1 MEVQITFRDPLV
13 VSSVAEPDYLEVKF
27 WDQRPF
33 MSQEGYHV
41 PNQYRISRQVP
52 PQRPDDGSFS
62 TLLAFT
68 GLLKGALI
76 LAGAAG
82 FLIAFLLSAGFHL
95 LWSLLNDLGLLIHM
109 PIFDITFP
117 ANAMTFYGAIAQV
130 AQFDLIDT
138 QETINL
144 VAFFGLDE
152 GEEPYSVG
160 FELLGYGARNFIINL
175 GSVFLIWAV
184 LLFAIVLSLPFLLAS
199 RWSETARVV
208 YKAFSDWVYWN
219 VPLRLF
225 LQSLFEIVLCG
236 MMDINLMN
244 LSTPGYV
251 LSFGLACLFM
261 LATVA
266 YALWI
271 PLFLKKNEEK
281 LLKPKTKSVYG
292 EVYSGLWMRQIVVSL
307 RQAEA
312 FVYRRVAYAAICYYT
327 FN

>member
-62 TLLAFT
+62 PLLAFT

-130 AQFDLIDT
+130 AQFD
-138 QETINL
+138 
-144 VAFFGLDE
+144 
-152 GEEPYSVG
+152 
-160 FELLGYGARNFIINL
+160 
-175 GSVFLIWAV
+175 
-184 LLFAIVLSLPFLLAS
+184 
-199 RWSETARVV
+199 
-208 YKAFSDWVYWN
+208 
-219 VPLRLF
+219 
-225 LQSLFEIVLCG
+225 
-236 MMDINLMN
+236 
-244 LSTPGYV
+244 
-251 LSFGLACLFM
+251 
-261 LATVA
+261 
-266 YALWI
+266 
-271 PLFLKKNEEK
+271 
-281 LLKPKTKSVYG
+281 
-292 EVYSGLWMRQIVVSL
+292 SGQ
-307 RQAEA
+307 
-312 FVYRRVAYAAICYYT
+312 
-327 FN
+327 